1 MASFI
6 CWAFPASSEH
16 MSLAP
21 VPALRFPSPPTPP
34 MEGNA
39 GEGPKLAALLLL
51 TSSPRLG
58 RVRGGILCYFLFL
71 PAAVWLSNGLSALR
85 HATSS
90 TSALFFSGFLGRCE
104 VEEIRRIM
112 AAFARERRN
121 VTGTF
126 QMKLEG
132 GLRWRSRSP
141 HQPLMDAS
149 PHLVAVKHL

>member
-1 MASFI
+1 
-6 CWAFPASSEH
+6 
-16 MSLAP
+16 
-21 VPALRFPSPPTPP
+21 

-39 GEGPKLAALLLL
+39 GESPSLAALPFL

-58 RVRGGILCYFLFL
+58 RVCRGILCYFLFL

-90 TSALFFSGFLGRCE
+90 TSALFFSGFLGTCE
-104 VEEIRRIM
+104 VEEMHQIM
-112 AAFARERRN
+112 AALEHEWQN

-132 GLRWRSRSP
+132 RL
-141 HQPLMDAS
+141 
-149 PHLVAVKHL
+149 